1 MYPLTF
7 DTQLD
12 FHVAVATETRVKV
25 RGLCYDGPGEM
36 IFLQQADSAVPLFFL
51 PHYHNQGH
59 ELGWHFDNS
68 AFAVTLM
75 IQPPEN
81 GGVFEYVPALRDHG
95 SGDMNFEGVGEVLD
109 GDVHGTSLDIRAGTL
124 ALFRGRN
131 SLHRVTPTL
140 GDTLRIQVV
149 MAYNTEPGVGLSE
162 QARITFYGRT
172 H

>member
-1 MYPLTF
+1 M
-7 DTQLD
+7 
-12 FHVAVATETRVKV
+12 
-25 RGLCYDGPGEM
+25 
-36 IFLQQADSAVPLFFL
+36 
-51 PHYHNQGH
+51 
-59 ELGWHFDNS
+59 
-68 AFAVTLM
+68 
-75 IQPPEN
+75 
-81 GGVFEYVPALRDHG
+81 FEYVPALRDHG
-95 SGDMNFEGVGEVLD
+95 NGDMNFEGVGEVLD
-109 GDVHGTSLDIRAGTL
+109 GDVQGIPLDIRAGTL